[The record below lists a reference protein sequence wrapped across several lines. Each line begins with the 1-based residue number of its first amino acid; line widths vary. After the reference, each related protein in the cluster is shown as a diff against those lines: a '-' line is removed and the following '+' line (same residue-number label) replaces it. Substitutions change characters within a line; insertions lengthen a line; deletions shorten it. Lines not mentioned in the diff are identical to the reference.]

1 MSEDVARALGAGVPG
16 DLKIKGKSYALRPL
30 TVKELTELQRT
41 CLRRYQRKYMETFK
55 ENVDLLADS
64 VDKQQDLLAKELQKV
79 GKWSLDDLPLKEVY
93 DSSRVKITDEMKV
106 WLGENLGATEA
117 VLKSEKKTRQLVAT
131 ALDGGVLT
139 IDGCFKLT
147 GTTPQKVTTGY
158 VNWWVTGSSEG
169 MVHFV
174 WLSIRG
180 SGLTEEE
187 LENEISSKYEDIVT
201 AARDIENLSVPDMGN
216 G

>member
-1 MSEDVARALGAGVPG
+1 MSEDVARALGAGAPG
-16 DLKIKGKSYALRPL
+16 ELKIRGKSYTLRPL

-41 CLRRYQRKYMETFK
+41 CLKRYQRKYMESFK
-55 ENVDLLADS
+55 ENVDLLADT
-64 VDKQQDLLAKELQKV
+64 VEKQQELIINELQKV
-79 GKWSLDDLPLKEVY
+79 SKWGLDDLPLKEVF
-93 DSSRVKITDEMKV
+93 DSSRVKVTDELKMWMV
-106 WLGENLGATEA
+106 TNLGVTDAL
-117 VLKSEKKTRQLVAT
+117 LKSEKKIRQMVST
-131 ALDGGVLT
+131 SLDGGVLT
-139 IDGCFKLT
+139 VDSCFQLT
-147 GTTPQKVTTGY
+147 GTVPQKIKTGY

-187 LENEISSKYEDIVT
+187 LESQISDKYEDIVT
-201 AARDIENLSVPDMGN
+201 AAREIEELTVPELGN